1 MDQINNNVLDFKLMT
16 GFSAETSGGLFTL
29 VPPESLEAFQT
40 ELLEEYGQKSW
51 VIGEVVEGAEKKVIF
66 GDDNGNIEVIQVEQF
81 VADDY

>member
-1 MDQINNNVLDFKLMT
+1 
-16 GFSAETSGGLFTL
+16 
-29 VPPESLEAFQT
+29 
-40 ELLEEYGQKSW
+40 LEEYGQKSW